1 MDDEPELPPP
11 SQPALVPLPTRPRPS
26 FLLTQKRTLSD
37 YDNEPTTSS
46 DPATFSSDEA
56 APGAENY
63 ASGKR
68 KKHTFRG
75 SWWDRHPAKTGIRNS
90 LRKKREFTRNFDSGI
105 FMGSESEEPLSSDS
119 FTMEDEFLKD
129 EERANDHNV
138 HARTPETRS
147 AGSFETTPRA
157 KVATRDTSRLSKEH
171 EGVCRIVRQCLEM
184 AKEDVDLS

>member
-1 MDDEPELPPP
+1 MDEPELPLL
-11 SQPALVPLPTRPRPS
+11 SQPALQSLQARVRPS
-26 FLLTQKRTLSD
+26 FLLTRKRTLDD
-37 YDNEPTTSS
+37 YDNGPNTSS

-75 SWWDRHPAKTGIRNS
+75 SWWDRHPAKNGSRS
-90 LRKKREFTRNFDSGI
+90 SQRKKREFTRNFDSGI

-119 FTMEDEFLKD
+119 FTIEDELVKD
-129 EERANDHNV
+129 QENANDHSL
-138 HARTPETRS
+138 HGRTPEPRS
-147 AGSFETTPRA
+147 IASLETTPRA
-157 KVATRDTSRLSKEH
+157 RVAPRDTARLSKEH
-171 EGVCRIVRQCLEM
+171 EGVCHIVKQCLEK